1 MNLHSHYHHKETKR
15 KGETHLQGTS
25 VDSPLCQHEVSHPF
39 GSKNMNFRGS
49 AAVQH
54 GKVSHG
60 VIYFLL
66 LSSFLDKLVGAF
78 MAPHGQK

>member
-1 MNLHSHYHHKETKR
+1 MNLHSGYHHEETKR
-15 KGETHLQGTS
+15 KGETLLQGTS
-25 VDSPLCQHEVSHPF
+25 VDSPFCQHEVSHPF

-60 VIYFLL
+60 VMYFTL

-78 MAPHGQK
+78 MAFCDQK